1 MLAAHFA
8 DAIKPANTETAS
20 KPHPAG
26 LADINRGLAEPSA
39 TIIGEA
45 NAVDSEA
52 TEHDESRPP
61 VRMPGWSIG
70 DSNP

>member
-26 LADINRGLAEPSA
+26 LADINRGLA
-39 TIIGEA
+39 
-45 NAVDSEA
+45 
-52 TEHDESRPP
+52 
-61 VRMPGWSIG
+61 
-70 DSNP
+70 